1 MSKYSG
7 KCDFR
12 DCIAGLGGWF
22 DKDGNPVKMGDGTG
36 AYYSDEMLDFI
47 AFKKKTGGVMY
58 QNLKVIVTEANQDL
72 VAKKCSYFDVIKHTK
87 KKGFLWNRKEVVYYT
102 YKYFNKEYKSLK
114 QVNEHSIYILKEIH
128 FDSLLDIIPY
138 YPYIVSAY
146 CSDGDKITVHLS
158 SRSYVDEQED
168 EALQR
173 GWERS
178 YTSYYREQLQNHYR
192 DVILNY
198 YNPTGREVTESITF
212 DKDRI
217 GQLTYSI
224 DEDFPVE

>member
-1 MSKYSG
+1 MSRYSG

-87 KKGFLWNRKEVVYYT
+87 KKGFL
-102 YKYFNKEYKSLK
+102 
-114 QVNEHSIYILKEIH
+114 
-128 FDSLLDIIPY
+128 
-138 YPYIVSAY
+138 
-146 CSDGDKITVHLS
+146 
-158 SRSYVDEQED
+158 
-168 EALQR
+168 
-173 GWERS
+173 
-178 YTSYYREQLQNHYR
+178 
-192 DVILNY
+192 
-198 YNPTGREVTESITF
+198 
-212 DKDRI
+212 
-217 GQLTYSI
+217 
-224 DEDFPVE
+224 